1 MTVLNDWL
9 TVAEAAEIVNRSK
22 DAVYLWIRQGK
33 LRAQKDALGRSFV
46 LARDVL
52 RVEADQKLGRPS
64 GTARVQGM
72 K

>member
-1 MTVLNDWL
+1 MVTAMNDWL

-46 LARDVL
+46 MVKDVL
-52 RVEADQKLGRPS
+52 RVEADQKRGRPS
-64 GTARVQGM
+64 GTAKVRRM
-72 K
+72 